1 MSRSITTHVVV
12 RIVMGAFLGVAIL
25 AGFTGFFIVA
35 IPAFIA
41 SVLLITFLVA
51 ERKTLVHS

>member
-1 MSRSITTHVVV
+1 
-12 RIVMGAFLGVAIL
+12 MGAFLGVAIL